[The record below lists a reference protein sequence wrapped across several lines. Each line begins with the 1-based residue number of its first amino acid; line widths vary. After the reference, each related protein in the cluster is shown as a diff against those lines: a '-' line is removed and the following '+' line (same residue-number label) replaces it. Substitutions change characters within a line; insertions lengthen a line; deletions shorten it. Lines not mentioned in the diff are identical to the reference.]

1 MDKSNNSNLGNVKFI
16 DPVGYAG
23 REVYQKI
30 DYGSQKCAYI
40 AELKV

>member
-16 DPVGYAG
+16 DFVGYVG

-30 DYGSQKCAYI
+30 DYGSQKCVYI
-40 AELKV
+40 VEFKV